1 MVDFT
6 QVITN
11 LQADIDAVDSDT
23 SMNQIL
29 KYMHRVRKLTGL
41 ASYYD
46 SAGVLPSADSAYDGM
61 LAFEA
66 NTNALYKFVD
76 SSIDGGTIRAW
87 HLADSNYSASASVT
101 PYSGYVHGGRGVPPG
116 SPTVNTSD
124 IEKFNLTSETNGV
137 STGDL
142 TIAIRLMSSGRSSTH
157 GYSAGGL
164 EPTASPARPT
174 IIQKYPF
181 AADGDGTDVGDLS
194 DGGGGAHRNP
204 SSSSTHSYVYG
215 GYRNTAAARV
225 NSIEK
230 WSHTTE
236 GNTTDVGDLL
246 VHIDLSESVHSANHG
261 YTVGGN
267 DYGPTGS
274 PTSTQINQISK
285 FSFSS
290 DGNATD
296 VGDLT
301 TTALYANAFQSS
313 TTGYKYAGSQGVP
326 NGGDTI
332 ESFPFASD
340 TNSADTGDN
349 ATSTVQHAGTGHNT
363 DDAGFIAG
371 GRDPSPGSPTQYV
384 QAEIDK
390 YLFAGGADMTDV
402 SDLSTGRSFHGGVNQ
417 N

>member
-1 MVDFT
+1 MSISLT

-23 SMNQIL
+23 SMDQIL
-29 KYMHRVRKLTGL
+29 KYMHRARKLTGL

-66 NTNALYKFVD
+66 DTNALYKFVD

-87 HLADSNYSASASVT
+87 HLADSNYSFSVT

-142 TIAIRLMSSGRSSTH
+142 TDTLRIISSGRSSTH
-157 GYSAGGL
+157 GYAVGGL
-164 EPTASPARPT
+164 EPTATPT
-174 IIQKYPF
+174 RTTTIQKYPF
-181 AADGDGTDVGDLS
+181 AADGDATDVGDLS
-194 DGGGGAHRNP
+194 DGGGGAASNP
-204 SSSSTHSYVYG
+204 SSSSTHSYAYG
-215 GYRNTAAARV
+215 GYRATAAKRV

-230 WSHTTE
+230 WSHATE

-246 VHIDLSESVHSANHG
+246 VYLDYGESVHSADNG
-261 YTVGGN
+261 YTLGGLSYTN
-267 DYGPTGS
+267 SGAPPT
-274 PTSTQINQISK
+274 TQLNQISK
-285 FSFSS
+285 FSFAS
-290 DGNATD
+290 DGDATD

-301 TTALYANAFQSS
+301 TVTVQTNAFQSS
-313 TTGYKYAGSQGVP
+313 TTGYKYSGSGGAP
-326 NGGDTI
+326 MGGDTI

-340 TNSADTGDN
+340 TNSADTSDN
-349 ATSTVQHAGTGHNT
+349 ATTAVQFEGTGHNT

-371 GRDPSPGSPTQYV
+371 GRDPSPGTPTQYV
-384 QAEIDK
+384 QTEIDK
-390 YLFAGGADMTDV
+390 YLFAGGADMTNV
-402 SDLSTGRSFHGGVNQ
+402 ADLSTGRSYHGGVNQ